1 MQITY
6 NFELVSNTFIVMATQ
21 RVHVFPTNVHV
32 LNIFENAMNYVGQ
45 CLAPAGTVQRSLCG

>member
-1 MQITY
+1 MKY
-6 NFELVSNTFIVMATQ
+6 NFELVSNTFIFMATQ

-45 CLAPAGTVQRSLCG
+45 CLAPAATVQRSLCG